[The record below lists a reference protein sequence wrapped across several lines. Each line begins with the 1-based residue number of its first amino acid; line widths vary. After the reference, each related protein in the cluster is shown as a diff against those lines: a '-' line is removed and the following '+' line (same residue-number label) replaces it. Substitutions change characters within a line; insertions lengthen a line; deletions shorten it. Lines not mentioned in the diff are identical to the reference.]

1 MSVQSCLDSDDVSM
15 VTQPPP
21 PLTKRKVTH
30 PPPPLTKRKEQRKL
44 ACSADAVSIDLT
56 EDADVPPP
64 LSSGTAQKQ
73 KQLPSHHIVIDLCD
87 DDDDAPQDLVALFN
101 DAMIRVGKLY
111 QADVPAQCQGGS
123 AERNDT
129 RLTSQDIWAEDKGV
143 WKEKPRGRPPFRK
156 RWNPWKGW
164 VATETGPRAK
174 VAGAEA
180 EADSSRGKS
189 SNIHE

>member
-1 MSVQSCLDSDDVSM
+1 
-15 VTQPPP
+15 
-21 PLTKRKVTH
+21 
-30 PPPPLTKRKEQRKL
+30 
-44 ACSADAVSIDLT
+44 
-56 EDADVPPP
+56 
-64 LSSGTAQKQ
+64 
-73 KQLPSHHIVIDLCD
+73 
-87 DDDDAPQDLVALFN
+87 
-101 DAMIRVGKLY
+101 MIRVGKLY

-143 WKEKPRGRPPFRK
+143 WEKKPRGRPPLRK
-156 RWNPWKGW
+156 IWNPWKGW